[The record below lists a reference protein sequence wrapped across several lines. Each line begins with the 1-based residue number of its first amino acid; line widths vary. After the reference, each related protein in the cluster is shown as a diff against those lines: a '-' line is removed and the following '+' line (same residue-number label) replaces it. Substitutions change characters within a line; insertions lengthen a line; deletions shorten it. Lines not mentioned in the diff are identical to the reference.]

1 MDALLHLVNAWKDL
15 VVKLFSDYPLAG
27 AISIAAGYAAW
38 RYAEKVRN
46 PGKPVINATMALLGW
61 SVATPLLGSTISVF
75 VDLWGVVKDVVPVLK
90 ALTVSLYSIYQEHP
104 VMVLALVALAG
115 PAYFAWAH
123 WRPHVMPNRWLR
135 IVSLALGV
143 VVLAYLLAPLI
154 HMVTGEPVPVAISQ

>member
-1 MDALLHLVNAWKDL
+1 MDDLLHLVNAWKDL

-46 PGKPVINATMALLGW
+46 PGKPVISATMALL
-61 SVATPLLGSTISVF
+61 
-75 VDLWGVVKDVVPVLK
+75 
-90 ALTVSLYSIYQEHP
+90 
-104 VMVLALVALAG
+104 G

-154 HMVTGEPVPVAISQ
+154 GRVTGEPVPLAISQ